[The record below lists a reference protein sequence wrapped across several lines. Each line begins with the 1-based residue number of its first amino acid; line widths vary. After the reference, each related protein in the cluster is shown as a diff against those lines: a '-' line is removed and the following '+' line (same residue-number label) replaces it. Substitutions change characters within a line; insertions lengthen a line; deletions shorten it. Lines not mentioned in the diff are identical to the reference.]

1 MFRIV
6 RPKHTMIQNEQ
17 ESEFHVIVGM
27 SFPCGAGCRSQDIAP
42 DDAALPPAASP
53 SEALELHA
61 NLTSAIGPGA
71 GAEVGTGPGSMLA
84 LGAQVTS
91 VDNVTTGSSGTE
103 DSESGSVIAA
113 TGGLRNGFGVVNLNM
128 GGLMTLLAAALVG
141 GVLAVILGCSFTSL
155 WYLRRIQGALDGMEE
170 RMRKAQVE
178 PCARPRLSPF
188 SDVCGQGLSPV
199 PLSPLSQQMVQS
211 PLESVYSLGRTSG
224 KTAPNPCKVSFP
236 IPRVVH

>member
-84 LGAQVTS
+84 LGAQGWFAFRSRKRRMHT
-91 VDNVTTGSSGTE
+91 DCG
-103 DSESGSVIAA
+103 I
-113 TGGLRNGFGVVNLNM
+113 
-128 GGLMTLLAAALVG
+128 
-141 GVLAVILGCSFTSL
+141 IL
-155 WYLRRIQGALDGMEE
+155 Q
-170 RMRKAQVE
+170 
-178 PCARPRLSPF
+178 
-188 SDVCGQGLSPV
+188 
-199 PLSPLSQQMVQS
+199 
-211 PLESVYSLGRTSG
+211 
-224 KTAPNPCKVSFP
+224 
-236 IPRVVH
+236 